1 MNVSLIISYASFGSS
16 PVYKILNKEY
26 VQIDFVVAVL
36 VRILNLIKDATP
48 VNLEYSF
55 IFSG

>member
-1 MNVSLIISYASFGSS
+1 M
-16 PVYKILNKEY
+16 YKILNEEY
-26 VQIDFVVAVL
+26 VPIDFVVVL

-55 IFSG
+55 SFIFSG